1 MQVLA
6 DRLLEE
12 AGRLLPLSSGS
23 NKFFYMLRVALLAS
37 IPVFA
42 SGDVEA
48 SDFLTLEQAQERAR
62 ITSPRLASARE
73 TIAVARG
80 EERQAGAF
88 PNPVFGYER
97 DQTFRSGE
105 MIEEDVAL
113 IEQPFEIGGQRGL
126 RREVARRRR
135 TSAEAAL
142 RVAEIELDFEV
153 TRAFAQALA
162 ADERA
167 SQTQRAAEAFRR
179 AREASRQRRRAGDVS
194 GYDDRRLALEVARYE
209 ALRAQV
215 RLEQR
220 AARMVLAEQI
230 ETPERMRRL
239 LEVHLQEPPDADLPG
254 VSMEELLEIALEGHP
269 RLRAAE
275 AEAAAAE
282 SAARL
287 AGRGWV
293 PTPVIGAGYKRQQE
307 AGTGGFEG
315 YVAAISLPLPLW
327 DRRQGDREAAEARAR
342 RARADL
348 RRLRGRVV
356 QELDTAWTGY
366 HAAADSLAAL
376 MPHLERE
383 ASAAVEAAR
392 VSYAEGEI
400 GLIEWLD
407 AVRAYQ
413 EAAAAYADVRAEVWI
428 QHATLQ
434 RAVGAPLE

>member
-1 MQVLA
+1 MPVLA
-6 DRLLEE
+6 TRLLEG
-12 AGRLLPLSSGS
+12 AGRLRPLSSGS
-23 NKFFYMLRVALLAS
+23 NRFFCALSAALLAS
-37 IPVFA
+37 IPA
-42 SGDVEA
+42 SAGEAVGA
-48 SDFLTLEQAQERAR
+48 SDFLTLEQARERAR
-62 ITSPRLASARE
+62 ITSPRLAAARE
-73 TIAVARG
+73 TIAAARG

-113 IEQPFEIGGQRGL
+113 IEQPVEIGGQRGL

-167 SQTQRAAEAFRR
+167 SQTQRAAEAFVQ

-209 ALRAQV
+209 ALRAQA
-215 RLEQR
+215 RSKQR
-220 AARMVLAEQI
+220 AARLALAESI
-230 ETPERMRRL
+230 ESPERMRRL
-239 LEVHLQEPPDADLPG
+239 IEAHLQEPPDADPPS
-254 VSMEELLEIALEGHP
+254 VSLEELLEIALAGHP

-275 AEAAAAE
+275 AEAAAAD

-293 PTPVIGAGYKRQQE
+293 PTPVIGAGYKREHE
-307 AGTGGFEG
+307 AGTGSFEG

-327 DRRQGDREAAEARAR
+327 DRGQGDREAAEARAR
-342 RARADL
+342 RAQADL
-348 RRLRGRVV
+348 RRLRRRVV
-356 QELDTAWTGY
+356 QELDTAWTAY

-376 MPHLERE
+376 MPHLGRE
-383 ASAAVEAAR
+383 ASAAVDAAR
-392 VSYAEGEI
+392 MSYAEGEI
-400 GLIEWLD
+400 RLIEWLD

-413 EAAAAYADVRAEVWI
+413 EAAATYADVRAEVWI

-434 RAVGAPLE
+434 RAAGVPLE